1 MAMTQEKWE
10 RVQSTIKKIEKLG
23 KEHDEL
29 LQELKTSCALQ
40 ALWPD
45 VFDYPP
51 VRTWFADKHG
61 RDLPMNKSILHWEK
75 ACHLWIKNDKEE
87 KSFTLKEAVKA
98 GYPFWKELHDNP
110 RKENCQ
116 S

>member
-10 RVQSTIKKIEKLG
+10 RVQSTIKKIEELG

-29 LQELKTSCALQ
+29 LKELKTSCALQ

-51 VRTWFADKHG
+51 VRTWFADKRG
-61 RDLPMNKSILHWEK
+61 WDLPAIQGKGWER

-87 KSFTLKEAVKA
+87 KSFPLKEAEKA
-98 GYPFWKELHDNP
+98 GYPFWKL
-110 RKENCQ
+110 R

>member
-10 RVQSTIKKIEKLG
+10 RVQSTIKKIEELG

-29 LQELKTSCALQ
+29 LQELRISCALQ

-51 VRTWFADKHG
+51 VRTKFADKQG
-61 RDLPMNKSILHWEK
+61 RNLPTICGKLWESSDG
-75 ACHLWIKNDKEE
+75 HLWIKNDKEK
-87 KSFTLKEAVKA
+87 KSFTIKEAVKA
-98 GYPFWKELHDNP
+98 GYPFWGELHDKN
-110 RKENCQ
+110 
-116 S
+116 

>member
-10 RVQSTIKKIEKLG
+10 RVQSTIKKIEELG

-51 VRTWFADKHG
+51 VRTWFANELG
-61 RDLPMNKSILHWEK
+61 REPRIREDSKLQTYY
-75 ACHLWIKNDKEE
+75 LWIKNDKEK
-87 KSFTLKEAVKA
+87 KSFTFTEAEKA
-98 GYPFWKELHDNP
+98 GFPFWKQ
-110 RKENCQ
+110 R

>member
-10 RVQSTIKKIEKLG
+10 RVQSTIKKIEELG

-29 LQELKTSCALQ
+29 LKELKTSCALQ

-51 VRTWFADKHG
+51 VSTEFADKHG
-61 RDLPMNKSILHWEK
+61 RDLPTIQGKGWER
-75 ACHLWIKNDKEE
+75 ACHLWITNDKE
-87 KSFTLKEAVKA
+87 KRAFTLYEAVKA
-98 GYPFWKELHDNP
+98 GYPFWKELHDKN
-110 RKENCQ
+110 
-116 S
+116 

>member
-10 RVQSTIKKIEKLG
+10 RVQSTIKKIEELG

-29 LQELKTSCALQ
+29 LKELKTSCALQ

-51 VRTWFADKHG
+51 VRTKFADKRG
-61 RDLPMNKSILHWEK
+61 KKPRIREDYY
-75 ACHLWIKNDKEE
+75 LWIKNDKEE
-87 KSFTLKEAVKA
+87 KSFTLKEAEKY
-98 GYPFWKELHDNP
+98 GYPFWKKT
-110 RKENCQ
+110 R
-116 S
+116 

>member
-10 RVQSTIKKIEKLG
+10 RVQSTIKKIEELG

-51 VRTWFADKHG
+51 VRTKFA
-61 RDLPMNKSILHWEK
+61 NKRGKEPRIREDYY
-75 ACHLWIKNDKEE
+75 LWIKNDKEE
-87 KSFTLKEAVKA
+87 KSFTLKEAEKA
-98 GYPFWKELHDNP
+98 GYPFWKELHDKN
-110 RKENCQ
+110 
-116 S
+116 

>member
-23 KEHDEL
+23 KEQDEL
-29 LQELKTSCALQ
+29 LKELKISCALQ

-51 VRTWFADKHG
+51 VRTRFANEYGGEPRVTEDYY
-61 RDLPMNKSILHWEK
+61 
-75 ACHLWIKNDKEE
+75 LWIKNDKEE
-87 KSFTLKEAVKA
+87 KSFTFNEAEKA
-98 GYPFWKELHDNP
+98 GYPFWKQ
-110 RKENCQ
+110 R